1 MEDKEKIAREICK
14 KVKEAQLKDFQKRM
28 PDNKQGVEIEINGV
42 KYVAAIR
49 RLTPQ
54 ECAELQT
61 MPHDYEFVT
70 SETQQY
76 KGLGNGWNIETIK
89 HIFSFIPKDKLNNL
103 KVLSLFDGISGGQTA
118 LRGIGANIK
127 TYLASEIDKYAIA
140 NAMHNFPNTIQLGSV
155 TDLDIDEIVEKYG
168 VPDIVIGGSPCFAAG
183 TKVLTIDGYKN
194 IEDIE
199 VGDLVL
205 THKNRYKPVLRIG
218 NKVAQ
223 TYKFHAQGF
232 LDVVCTD
239 NHPFY
244 ARKKNFE
251 HCKQENGRNS
261 KRLVLGEPEWIEA
274 EHLAGEYYVSNNIE
288 KQESQNPLNI
298 TEEEAWVIG
307 RYIADGYTRK
317 DLRHDSHHNGSRAWQ
332 LILSVGD
339 SKVEKFCSHIKE
351 LHYSCYKHSDRVH
364 RVVFS
369 NKRLVE
375 IVEGQCGMGAKNKQ
389 FGEMIIRLPNNLL
402 EIVLKSYLEGD
413 GCVYGEKF
421 RVTTISP
428 MLCMTLQRVV
438 SKLYQKHI
446 CVTKHIPE
454 EYRNLCGRIVH
465 QNQQYVIEFS
475 DHRLPQERPKVIGDK
490 IWYNVK
496 SFILDHIRAVYNLEV
511 KDDNSYTANNI
522 IVHNCQS
529 FSFSGKMKGMSTK
542 SGEEIYTLDR
552 YLELKSQGFQFEG
565 QSYLFWEY
573 MRILTELR
581 KYNPDIYFFLENVK
595 MLEKWERCLSHA
607 IGVRGVHIN
616 SALVSAQN
624 RRRIYWT
631 NIRTKPS
638 AGDSL
643 FYDES
648 DPFAWP
654 PLEVDIPQ
662 PEDRGIVIKD
672 ILQEEADEK
681 YYLKSETVSQLMSK
695 TDKKKLTDYLLE
707 PQVSVKE
714 LFEYI
719 CTSGEFNALTDEEKH
734 ELAKLSYQLEKQRLE
749 DLYNESN
756 KSV

>member
-14 KVKEAQLKDFQKRM
+14 KAKEAQLKDFQERM
-28 PDNKQGVEIEINGV
+28 PDNKQGVEIEVNGV
-42 KYVAAIR
+42 KYIAAIR
-49 RLTPQ
+49 RLTPG

-89 HIFSFIPKDKLNNL
+89 HIFSFIPKDKMNNL

-127 TYLASEIDKYAIA
+127 TYLASEIDKHAIA
-140 NAMHNFPNTIQLGSV
+140 NTMHNFPNTIQLGSV
-155 TDLDIDEIVEKYG
+155 TELNVDEIVEKYG
-168 VPDIVIGGSPCFAAG
+168 VPDIIMGGSPC
-183 TKVLTIDGYKN
+183 
-194 IEDIE
+194 
-199 VGDLVL
+199 
-205 THKNRYKPVLRIG
+205 
-218 NKVAQ
+218 
-223 TYKFHAQGF
+223 
-232 LDVVCTD
+232 TD
-239 NHPFY
+239 F
-244 ARKKNFE
+244 
-251 HCKQENGRNS
+251 
-261 KRLVLGEPEWIEA
+261 
-274 EHLAGEYYVSNNIE
+274 
-288 KQESQNPLNI
+288 SQ
-298 TEEEAWVIG
+298 
-307 RYIADGYTRK
+307 
-317 DLRHDSHHNGSRAWQ
+317 
-332 LILSVGD
+332 
-339 SKVEKFCSHIKE
+339 
-351 LHYSCYKHSDRVH
+351 
-364 RVVFS
+364 
-369 NKRLVE
+369 
-375 IVEGQCGMGAKNKQ
+375 
-389 FGEMIIRLPNNLL
+389 
-402 EIVLKSYLEGD
+402 
-413 GCVYGEKF
+413 
-421 RVTTISP
+421 
-428 MLCMTLQRVV
+428 
-438 SKLYQKHI
+438 
-446 CVTKHIPE
+446 
-454 EYRNLCGRIVH
+454 
-465 QNQQYVIEFS
+465 
-475 DHRLPQERPKVIGDK
+475 
-490 IWYNVK
+490 
-496 SFILDHIRAVYNLEV
+496 
-511 KDDNSYTANNI
+511 
-522 IVHNCQS
+522 
-529 FSFSGKMKGMSTK
+529 SGKMRGMSTK
-542 SGEEIYTLDR
+542 MSEKVYTLDR

-638 AGDSL
+638 VGDSL

-681 YYLKSETVSQLMSK
+681 YYLKSDTVSQLMSK

-714 LFEYI
+714 LLGYI
-719 CTSGEFNALTDEEKH
+719 DTSGEFNALTDKEKH
-734 ELAKLSYQLEKQRLE
+734 ELAELSYKLEKQRLE

-756 KSV
+756 ESV